1 MTLGRE
7 RGTSDPTDVV
17 GCTGVHIYGRTA
29 RILHWLTAILL
40 VGSFALGIS
49 MTRFVGDDQKLRVY
63 GWHEWVGVTIFAVT
77 LARLVW
83 RLVHRPPPLE
93 LPWIERVGARSVYA
107 AMYVVLLV
115 QPIVGW
121 VMSTA
126 FGFPVVYLGL
136 VPLPQIVEADR
147 ELAERLQPIHFSLAM
162 VLVALFA
169 AHMGGV
175 LFHHL
180 IRQDGIL
187 QRMLPGQAAR
197 RASTNR

>member
-1 MTLGRE
+1 M
-7 RGTSDPTDVV
+7 DVV

-29 RILHWLTAILL
+29 RTLHWLTAILL
-40 VGSFALGIS
+40 VCSFALGIS

-77 LARLVW
+77 LARVVW

-93 LPWIERVGARSVYA
+93 LPWIERVGAGSVYA

-162 VLVALFA
+162 VLAALFA

-180 IRQDGIL
+180 IRQDGVL